1 MDKVSV
7 RTRSIAS
14 TILGK
19 SEGLQRGMKA
29 RHVTMIAVGGTI
41 GTGLFLGS
49 GYVLQ
54 NAGPGGSLLAY
65 GVGGL
70 LMYIMMMCLGE
81 LVVAIPVSGST
92 QAYANE
98 LVSPASGF
106 LAGWI
111 RWIACA
117 VTITSQLVAS
127 SIIMKNILPS
137 VPTIV
142 WIVLFTLILF
152 MLNLFS
158 AEGYGEAE
166 FWFVSIKVITITVF
180 IIVAAGILLGIT
192 GDSTLTVKS
201 YKEIS
206 WFPANLKAILM
217 TVMTASFAY
226 GGVDLIASAAGESKK
241 PEKNLPKVI
250 YTVIFSLIVIYIVC
264 LLLLSFILPWQ
275 EASLKMSPFAYVL
288 GKAGLKSAE
297 LVINAVVVTS
307 ALSSANTFIFS
318 CTRTLWSLGK
328 HGQALR
334 FLAKVNRKKVPVNAL
349 LISMAFAVFAL
360 FSSVISPD
368 VVYLFLISSVGL
380 GNMFLYGLTCLCQYN
395 FRKRYMAE
403 GNSVDKLKFRAP
415 LYPALPII
423 GIVFYSL
430 IVIGMAIDPTQR
442 IALFTGLPTYLLLY
456 IVYKAA
462 EGRKKKKVE
471 LF

>member
-1 MDKVSV
+1 MDKVNLS
-7 RTRSIAS
+7 SKNMAS
-14 TILGK
+14 KILSK

-54 NAGPGGSLLAY
+54 NAGPGGSLIAY
-65 GVGGL
+65 GAGGL

-98 LVSPASGF
+98 LVSPLAGF

-137 VPTIV
+137 VPSIV
-142 WIVLFTLILF
+142 WIVTFTLLLF

-158 AEGYGEAE
+158 AKGYGEAE

-180 IIVAAGILLGIT
+180 ILVAVGVILGIA
-192 GDSTLTVKS
+192 GDGTQTVKGFN
-201 YKEIS
+201 EIS

-217 TVMTASFAY
+217 TIMTASFAY
-226 GGVDLIASAAGESKK
+226 GGVDLIASAAGESRK
-241 PEKNLPKVI
+241 PEKSLPRVI
-250 YTVIFSLIVIYIVC
+250 YTVIFSLIIIYILC

-297 LVINAVVVTS
+297 LIINAVVVTS

-328 HGQALR
+328 HGQALK
-334 FLAKVNRKKVPVNAL
+334 FLGKVNHRKVPVNAL
-349 LISMAFAVFAL
+349 LISIGFAL
-360 FSSVISPD
+360 LALLSNFISPD

-380 GNMFLYGLTCLCQYN
+380 GNMFLYGITCLCQYN
-395 FRKRYMAE
+395 FRKRYLSE
-403 GNSVDKLKFRAP
+403 GNLVDKLKFKAP

-423 GIVFYSL
+423 GIIFYSF
-430 IVIGMAIDPTQR
+430 IVIGMALDPTQR
-442 IALFTGLPTYLLLY
+442 IALYTGIPTYLFLF
-456 IVYKAA
+456 IVYNVTQ
-462 EGRKKKKVE
+462 GREKKNS
-471 LF
+471 